1 MTKDNKLGNQTG
13 SELRTISRHIVR
25 QLGMLNSACGDL
37 PLSPVQ
43 AHALIEVSRGAIS
56 IKKLAQILNIDK
68 SNASRALSH
77 LVEKGF
83 AHTKSNPRDSRS
95 LLAHLTPQ
103 GRKLLQKLDHQQNII
118 FDEILCQ
125 LSPFE
130 TQQIETAMTLYHKAI
145 HHSRL
150 QQEYELR
157 EMTSEDNAPM
167 AEVIRTVSA
176 EYGLT
181 SDKNDSVGNPNL
193 DTLSEQYQ
201 GSDACYWVIE
211 KEGEIFGGA
220 GIAPLVITG
229 ETNPESQERVC
240 ELQQMYF
247 SQALRG
253 KGFTKRLAYLA
264 LDFAREQ
271 GFNSCYLET
280 TAKLS
285 EAVKLYESMGF
296 KHLDVHLGTHLDT
309 HQGDSGH
316 HGSEMPMLLKL

>member
-1 MTKDNKLGNQTG
+1 MTEDNKPSNQQG
-13 SELRTISRHIVR
+13 SALRTVSRHIVR

-43 AHALIEVSRGAIS
+43 AHALIEVSHGAIS

-68 SNASRALSH
+68 SNASRAVSH
-77 LVEKGF
+77 LVEKRF

-118 FDEILCQ
+118 FNEILSQ
-125 LSPFE
+125 LSCSE

-145 HHSRL
+145 ERSRL
-150 QQEYELR
+150 QQEYTLR
-157 EMTSEDNAPM
+157 VMTPEDNAPM

-181 SDKNDSVGNPNL
+181 SDKGYSVADPTL
-193 DTLSEQYQ
+193 DILSEQYQ
-201 GSDACYWVIE
+201 ASDARYWVIE
-211 KEGEIFGGA
+211 KEGEILGGG
-220 GIAPLVITG
+220 GIAPLSINTAVINTVDQ
-229 ETNPESQERVC
+229 PSADQERVC
-240 ELQQMYF
+240 ELQKMYF

-253 KGFTKRLAYLA
+253 KGFAKRLAYLA

-271 GFNSCYLET
+271 GFHACYLET
-280 TAKLS
+280 TADLN
-285 EAVKLYESMGF
+285 EAVKLYESIGF
-296 KHLDVHLGTHLDT
+296 KHLDSHLGAT
-309 HQGDSGH
+309 GH
-316 HGSEMPMLLKL
+316 DACEMPMLLTL